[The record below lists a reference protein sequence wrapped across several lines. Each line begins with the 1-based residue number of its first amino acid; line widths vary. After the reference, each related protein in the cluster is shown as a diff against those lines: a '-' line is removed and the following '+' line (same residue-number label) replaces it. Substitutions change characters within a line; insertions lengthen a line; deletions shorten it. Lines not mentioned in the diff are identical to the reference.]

1 MRWPIVGKLRYA
13 PSRAFTLIELLVV
26 IAIIGILVSITLP
39 AIGKVR
45 EGAKRL
51 KCLTNLK
58 GFGIAFENYRNT
70 NKDLLPYVLPFHNE
84 QFPQNPNDPQ
94 LLQVL
99 EGYMDV
105 EPPRYDE
112 NNVLIVTEP
121 FLCPSDNDGVG
132 LQTGFSYE
140 YWPGALMVAREI
152 FRADRFP
159 AATVTKFYEFN
170 PDFPVLADANPWHP
184 GRPKKYR
191 LDADGNLEAG
201 AYDQNGL
208 YFGDWRADW
217 LEIDPSNFIE
227 GP

>member
-1 MRWPIVGKLRYA
+1 M
-13 PSRAFTLIELLVV
+13 AFTLIELLVV
-26 IAIIGILVSITLP
+26 IAIIGVMVSILVP
-39 AIGKVR
+39 ALGKAR
-45 EGAKRL
+45 ETSKRL
-51 KCLTNLK
+51 QCLTNLK
-58 GFGIAFENYRNT
+58 GFGTAFELYRTANR
-70 NKDLLPYVLPFHNE
+70 DLLPYVLPFHNQ

-94 LLQVL
+94 LLEVL
-99 EGYMDV
+99 GGYMDV

-112 NNVLIVTEP
+112 NGVLIVTAP
-121 FLCPSDNDGVG
+121 YVCPSDVDGVG
-132 LQTGFSYE
+132 QETGFSYE

-152 FRADRFP
+152 FRGDRNP

-191 LDADGNLEAG
+191 LDANGNLEQG

-217 LEIDPSNFIE
+217 LEIDPTNFSD